1 MYVKYS
7 TSNVFKIIYHESSSI
22 FGIGQNMLID
32 THNNLHIY
40 PSFPASVVGRFEFL
54 PINNK
59 RRDFL

>member
-1 MYVKYS
+1 MYLKL
-7 TSNVFKIIYHESSSI
+7 FILKSSSI

-40 PSFPASVVGRFEFL
+40 PSFPASVVGRFEFF